1 MPEYRGSTSPGRRCQ
16 RSDTA
21 VIGRLEVVLWSLR
34 SALSFLFLTLLRG
47 FRPTAAAVV
56 IFICRTFAA
65 NELPVPDGAQEKASQ
80 VERLWLSADQVVA
93 EAGAR
98 HNNSMSGV
106 VIGPSECK

>member
-1 MPEYRGSTSPGRRCQ
+1 MPEDRGSTSPGRRFQ

-47 FRPTAAAVV
+47 FCPTAAAVA
-56 IFICRTFAA
+56 ILICKTFAA
-65 NELPVPDGAQEKASQ
+65 NELSVPDVAQEKPSQ
-80 VERLWLSADQVVA
+80 VERLWLSAKQVVV

-98 HNNSMSGV
+98 HNSSNVWGRHR
-106 VIGPSECK
+106 SE